1 MDDLEI
7 RNLIY
12 NIMDKALVKNA
23 QTKVDIFVS
32 LKPNLKLLTVEVYKD
47 GWRNW
52 KDADYYREIRIYPSS
67 VEAKEIVINNLVD
80 VCEVIDSI

>member
-7 RNLIY
+7 RSLIY

-23 QTKVDIFVS
+23 QTKADIFVS
-32 LKPNLKLLTVEVYKD
+32 LKPNLKLLTVEVYND

-52 KDADYYREIRIYPSS
+52 KDTDYYREIRISPSN
-67 VEAKEIVINNLVD
+67 VKAKETVINSLVD
-80 VCEVIDSI
+80 VCEAIDSI

>member
-7 RNLIY
+7 RSLIY
-12 NIMDKALVKNA
+12 NIMDKALVKNV
-23 QTKVDIFVS
+23 QTKADIFVS
-32 LKPNLKLLTVEVYKD
+32 LKPNLKLLTVEVYND

-52 KDADYYREIRIYPSS
+52 KDTDYYREIRISPSS
-67 VEAKEIVINNLVD
+67 VEARETVINNLVD

>member
-7 RNLIY
+7 RSLIY

-23 QTKVDIFVS
+23 QTKADIFVS
-32 LKPNLKLLTVEVYKD
+32 LKPNLKLLTFEVYND

-52 KDADYYREIRIYPSS
+52 KDTDYYREIRISPSS
-67 VEAKEIVINNLVD
+67 VEARETVINNLVD